1 MLEKTEPL
9 LRLIVCDADVHQ
21 VQDFSGREGAKLLR
35 GFEFK
40 GGGGADFRPAIAEA
54 ATWRPDLLI
63 YLTDLQDNTG
73 DEPPFTVLWAV
84 PEGKAAARWGKI
96 VELIKRRQVPSHCR
110 GKGDRSVPWRDSHA

>member
-1 MLEKTEPL
+1 
-9 LRLIVCDADVHQ
+9 
-21 VQDFSGREGAKLLR
+21 LR